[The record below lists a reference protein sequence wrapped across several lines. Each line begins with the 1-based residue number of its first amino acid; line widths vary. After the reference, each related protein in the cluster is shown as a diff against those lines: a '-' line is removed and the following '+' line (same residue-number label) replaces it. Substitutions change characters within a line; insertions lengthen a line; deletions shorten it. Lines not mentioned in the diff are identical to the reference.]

1 MGGDP
6 RAPKWGTHKRC
17 AKCGGDW
24 HDETDHEPVATVVK
38 LPTPKN
44 ANAAPVASPDILSQ
58 IQARLA
64 TVEAEIER
72 LDELKA
78 EARMLRRL
86 VRASQ
91 SKR

>member
-6 RAPKWGTHKRC
+6 RAPQWGTHKRC

-24 HDETDHEPVATVVK
+24 HDEEARENVAPVVQLPNVK
-38 LPTPKN
+38 QK
-44 ANAAPVASPDILSQ
+44 AAPVANADILSQ
-58 IQARLA
+58 IKSRLE
-64 TVEAEIER
+64 TVEAELVR